1 MNTDLYRSGA
11 PVVLTCMQ
19 NFKSRYM
26 SAKHRHLLRILLF
39 AGLLPYACTRN
50 FDAINTDPLRGKDI
64 APGQQLSA
72 AAYYLNGGRETG
84 YPNLFLFQPA
94 VQYINGAE
102 DMRAGSKYI
111 RDDFANDRIWEI
123 FYGKSIK
130 QLTDLVERCR
140 QDTALVNYV
149 AAARILKAYIFSIIT
164 DTYGDVPYSEAG
176 LAYYGKIYTPRY
188 DRQQDIYQDLFDE
201 LAAAAAQFNP
211 SQQALDNDI
220 VYKGNIDQ
228 WKRLANSLRLR
239 LGMRLTRIDAAMARK
254 QVMAAIAG
262 GVMHHHSDN
271 FLVIHENAAYPDL
284 RGNGYAQALQEAQT
298 YLRTI
303 GCSTFVNYLK
313 REKDPRL
320 GAFFVNRDEKGKDI
334 TAYTHYLPI
343 PPGLYWWDE
352 RADYTASDG
361 TIIPHNNKYCVIS
374 PPFYQLEAPF
384 LHLSYAEV
392 QFLLAEAAVRG
403 WYNGNAQTL
412 YRQGIRAAMQ
422 QLENYPGMQAISP
435 QTIDSFVAA
444 HPLLAEN
451 ALEEINMQKWVA
463 FFPNGYEAYA
473 NQRRSGWPVLAPI
486 TDIGGESETGGRI
499 FRRLFYPSAE
509 AYTNT
514 RHYREAV
521 DRMGGKDDWLQH
533 VWWDP

>member
-1 MNTDLYRSGA
+1 
-11 PVVLTCMQ
+11 
-19 NFKSRYM
+19 M

>member
-1 MNTDLYRSGA
+1 MNTAHYRPGA

-19 NFKSRYM
+19 NFKTTGM
-26 SAKHRHLLRILLF
+26 SANKRLLLFLLF
-39 AGLLPYACTRN
+39 AVLLPYGCTKD
-50 FDAINTDPLRGKDI
+50 FDTVNTDPLRGKDI
-64 APGQQLSA
+64 APGQQLAA

-111 RDDFANDRIWEI
+111 RDDFANDRIWEL

-130 QLTDLVERCR
+130 QLVDLTERCK
-140 QDTALVNYV
+140 QDTSLVNYV

-176 LAYYGKIYTPRY
+176 MAYYGKVYTPEY
-188 DRQQDIYQDLFDE
+188 DRQQDIYTDLFRE
-201 LAAAAAQFNP
+201 LAAALTQFDP
-211 SQQALDNDI
+211 SQKPIDNDI
-220 VYKGNIDQ
+220 VYQGNIDQ
-228 WKRLANSLRLR
+228 WKRLANALRLR
-239 LGMRLTRIDAAMARK
+239 LGMRLTRIDAATARN
-254 QVMAAIAG
+254 QVQAAIAG
-262 GVMHHHSDN
+262 GVMQDSKDN

-284 RGNGYAQALQEAQT
+284 RGNGYAQALLEEQS
-298 YLRTI
+298 YLHTI

-320 GAFFVNRDEKGKDI
+320 SALFVNRDEKGKDI
-334 TAYTHYLPI
+334 TAFTHYLPI
-343 PPGLYWWDE
+343 APGLYWWDE
-352 RADYTASDG
+352 RADYTAADG
-361 TIIPHNNKYCVIS
+361 TVIPHNNKYCVIS
-374 PPFYQLEAPF
+374 PPFYQLQAPF
-384 LHLSYAEV
+384 LHLGYAEV
-392 QFLLAEAAVRG
+392 QFLLAEAAARG
-403 WYNGNAQTL
+403 WYNGDANTL
-412 YRQGIRAAMQ
+412 FQQGIHAAMQ
-422 QLENYPGMQAISP
+422 QLEIYPGMQAISP
-435 QTIDSFVAA
+435 QSIDSFVAA
-444 HPLLAEN
+444 HPLHTDH

-463 FFPNGYEAYA
+463 LFPNGYEAYA
-473 NQRRSGWPVLAPI
+473 NQRRSGWPLLAPI
-486 TDIGGESETGGRI
+486 TDIGGESETGGRL

-514 RHYREAV
+514 RHYREAL

>member
-1 MNTDLYRSGA
+1 MPSIPIRCVEKT
-11 PVVLTCMQ
+11 
-19 NFKSRYM
+19 F
-26 SAKHRHLLRILLF
+26 
-39 AGLLPYACTRN
+39 
-50 FDAINTDPLRGKDI
+50 